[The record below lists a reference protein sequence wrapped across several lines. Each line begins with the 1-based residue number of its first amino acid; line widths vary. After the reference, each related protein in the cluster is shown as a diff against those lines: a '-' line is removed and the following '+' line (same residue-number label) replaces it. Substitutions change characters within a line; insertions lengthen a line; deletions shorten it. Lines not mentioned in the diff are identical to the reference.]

1 MGLAATLSLV
11 GGAVV
16 DVGPAR
22 ASVTPVAT
30 ARDVAVT
37 GSTPTITSPQGDV
50 APVVGV
56 TLTANPGTWGPAPV
70 TLAYRW
76 YVDGELVSSAGPT
89 FAPRTAD
96 IGENVTVKVVG
107 TKDGYDKVSRE
118 SEPTRKVVAAPAA
131 VITGATPTISGTPAV
146 GSTLTAS
153 AGTWSPAPV
162 TLAYRWSVNGS
173 PVAGTAGEGTT
184 FVPRSADAGYP
195 VVVTVTG
202 SKSGY
207 TSVSRAS
214 AATAAVTVPP
224 TATPAPAVIA
234 GPTPTISGTA
244 RVGSTL
250 TAVAGTWS
258 PAPVTLAYRWY
269 VDGTAVSGSAGEK
282 VTFVVRSGDVGD
294 QVTVKVT
301 GSKSGSS
308 SVSKTSAKTAAVTA
322 APASTPTPTPTPT
335 TTPTPKPTTTPT
347 PTPIPTTAPAAVIT
361 GATPTISGAPVVGA
375 TLTASAGS
383 WSPSPVT
390 LAYRWYVDGVAVSGT
405 SGEKATFVVRSGD
418 VGDTVTVRVT
428 GSKSGFPS
436 VTRES
441 AATSAVTAPAAIT
454 GPIPTISGLPA
465 VGSTLTA
472 VPGVWNPGS
481 VTLAYRWYL
490 NGSAVSGADRS
501 TYLVQSADKGKNVTV
516 KVTGSQPGSS
526 SVTKTSEQT
535 RKVTS
540 EAVVGPVP
548 TISGNLA
555 VGSTL
560 SARTGSWS
568 PAPVALEYQW
578 LVDGTAVSTSAGRAS
593 TFVIRTEDQGK
604 SFSVVVTGEKSGYAS
619 SSMTSAS
626 TGPVAPVGLVFS
638 SDVAANGL
646 DEFGTTLGADRAF
659 IVDDPTGEDRSVIEF
674 DVRSTDINNGYPRS
688 QLATD
693 WFLDEGEDYYFGFA
707 VDAPR
712 QTVDIDS
719 PAPGKFNQLMLF
731 EVYGE
736 PFGAG
741 GPNRLYLND
750 GRYELKAAGSIVW
763 SMAAPADAW
772 VDFAIHYRLSTD
784 GSVGYVALTTNTGSG
799 WQHQSLTGSSKDA
812 TTGEYRLPYA
822 TLQAGTN
829 DGDANYATIKTSFA
843 DSADE
848 DNPSPI
854 DHAVMY
860 FSDLKVGTTRS
871 LVDPRTFQ

>member
-22 ASVTPVAT
+22 ASVTPLAT
-30 ARDVAVT
+30 ARYVAVT

-107 TKDGYDKVSRE
+107 TRDGYDKLSRE
-118 SEPTRKVVAAPAA
+118 SEPTRKVVAAPPT
-131 VITGATPTISGTPAV
+131 VITGSVPTISGTPAV

-162 TLAYRWSVNGS
+162 TLGYRWSVNGS
-173 PVAGTAGEGTT
+173 PVAGTAGEGIT
-184 FVPRSADAGYP
+184 FVPRSTDAGYP

-202 SKSGY
+202 SRSGY

-214 AATAAVTVPP
+214 AGTAAVTVPP
-224 TATPAPAVIA
+224 TATPAPAVIT
-234 GPTPTISGTA
+234 GPTPTISGSP

-250 TAVAGTWS
+250 TAVPGTWS

-308 SVSKTSAKTAAVTA
+308 SVTKTSAKTAAVTA
-322 APASTPTPTPTPT
+322 APAPTPTPTPTPT
-335 TTPTPKPTTTPT
+335 ATSTPAPTS
-347 PTPIPTTAPAAVIT
+347 TTAPGAVIT
-361 GATPTISGAPVVGA
+361 GATPTISGAAVVGS
-375 TLTASAGS
+375 TLTASAGT
-383 WSPSPVT
+383 WSPAPVT

-405 SGEKATFVVRSGD
+405 AGEKATFVVRSGD
-418 VGDTVTVRVT
+418 VGDKATVRVT
-428 GSKSGFPS
+428 GSKSGFAS

-441 AATSAVTAPAAIT
+441 ASTSTVTTPAAIT
-454 GPIPTISGLPA
+454 GSVPTISGLPA

-472 VPGVWNPGS
+472 IPGVWNPGS

-490 NGSAVSGADRS
+490 NGNAISGADRS

-516 KVTGSQPGSS
+516 KVTGSQTGSS

-548 TISGNLA
+548 TISGNLT
-555 VGSTL
+555 VGSIL

-578 LVDGTAVSTSAGRAS
+578 LVDGTAISTSAGQAS
-593 TFVIRTEDQGK
+593 TFVVRTEDQGK

-638 SDVAANGL
+638 SNVAANGL
-646 DEFGTTLGADRAF
+646 GEFGTTLGADRAF
-659 IVDDPTGEDRSVIEF
+659 IVDDPTGEDRSVIQF

-693 WFLDEGEDYYFGFA
+693 WFLDDGEDYYFGFA

-712 QTVDIDS
+712 ETVDIDS
-719 PAPGKFNQLMLF
+719 PAPDKFNQLMLF

-772 VDFAIHYRLSTD
+772 VDFAIHYKLSTD

-799 WQHQSLTGSSKDA
+799 WQHQALTGSAKDA

-848 DNPSPI
+848 DNPAPI
-854 DHAVMY
+854 DHVVMY

-871 LVDPRTFQ
+871 LVDPRSFQ